1 MTNEEQTSVDRK
13 IFFNSSKYV
22 NNTIVWKYISK
33 VTICND
39 IKVTFTHM
47 VHLGYIWKMI
57 IISFI

>member
-13 IFFNSSKYV
+13 TFFFNSTKYV

-39 IKVTFTHM
+39 IKVTFIHM
-47 VHLGYIWKMI
+47 VHLGYI
-57 IISFI
+57 

>member
-1 MTNEEQTSVDRK
+1 MTNEEQTSEDRK
-13 IFFNSSKYV
+13 TFFNSSKYV

-47 VHLGYIWKMI
+47 VHWA
-57 IISFI
+57 ISER